1 MASIPRLLALI
12 VLAWVLA
19 ACSIGQRAAGP
30 QSASC
35 GDIPSGAC
43 DEQLARLGQRHP
55 GAVQIDVE
63 CGPAPCTRA
72 FGAGTARIT
81 QADGTTVTEAFTYAG
96 DPGPVPV
103 PICAGIAPD
112 SCQSIAEAVVENLPP
127 AKRVAGIAIR
137 CRVGPCDER
146 KGDAEVTITLADGTS
161 QVTGYAWE
169 GAGP

>member
-1 MASIPRLLALI
+1 MISSRRLLAL
-12 VLAWVLA
+12 VLLGGVLS

-35 GDIPSGAC
+35 GNLPSGAC
-43 DEQLARLGQRHP
+43 DEQLEKVGLRHP

-81 QADGTTVTEAFTYAG
+81 RADGTSVVEAWTYAG
-96 DPGPVPV
+96 DPAPMPVPV
-103 PICAGIAPD
+103 CAGIAPA
-112 SCQSIAEAVVENLPP
+112 SCQAIGESVMGDVRPS
-127 AKRVAGIAIR
+127 KRVVGLAIQ

-161 QVTGYAWE
+161 QTTGYAWE
-169 GAGP
+169 GAAP